1 MNNPVA
7 VDQVERDLS
16 RLASGVDS
24 LNGRPAGFIRVS

>member
-1 MNNPVA
+1 MDNPVT
-7 VDQVERDLS
+7 VDQIKRDLS